1 MDSTQFITLRVQR
14 KFAEE
19 VRRIAARE
27 SETQST
33 IFRRLLRLGLSAE
46 RRKLQ
51 HRAPEEAA

>member
-19 VRRIAARE
+19 VRRIVARE

-33 IFRRLLRLGLSAE
+33 IFRRLLRLA
-46 RRKLQ
+46 
-51 HRAPEEAA
+51 